1 MAEATQT
8 PKPEV
13 KTSRLGKWFR
23 KKSFVVKFLLISF
36 SFLLLLFAFTERIL
50 LSPVFIWLYR
60 FGPVI
65 ILIFL
70 FFYGI
75 YKFLFKKKKVLGKV
89 VIVAVLV
96 GFTGLCVWLKLSP
109 VGLYDYLSSYHRYNT
124 LTKVYLP
131 SMPETDYE
139 VMQSH
144 ISIKT
149 VAEQELSETEK
160 VSEPFIV
167 RDSNDYRYVLVKEP
181 SYSLQQL
188 VRNVNTVYSIPA
200 LESSLEFSGKN
211 QANVDFAIGETLLL
225 GSNTHTATTRAL
237 SFFDFF
243 HTELGEP
250 RFMKDDNGDWVQ
262 VVPLVKWKS
271 TGFFGV
277 FFPQPEF
284 GGVHIIRNGEGHA
297 SDIKKFLK
305 RSFFGVGKTYSFSEM
320 KKFRFL
326 QNQNLMPT
334 KVSVSVA
341 KSFRFQNGF
350 TAPMPMNHY
359 GDVRIPH
366 LDEGI
371 GELPITAF
379 FKMSAVLNGTED
391 MLYEYM
397 PLEPFDSSKHGL
409 VLSVFLPSGGD
420 MTVYI
425 HRHTY
430 DVYPGISTVAGK
442 ARESKQQVDWTQ
454 TKVADVRPFNKNL
467 FGEVRPFW
475 LFSLVTKAQT
485 SHGFASSKN
494 ANMGL
499 VDPTNQNVIWL
510 NPEERDKWED
520 QIKEMLTP
528 K

>member
-1 MAEATQT
+1 MTETKTT
-8 PKPEV
+8 PKPVER
-13 KTSRLGKWFR
+13 SRFGNWFH
-23 KKSFVVKFLLISF
+23 KKSFFVKTLLILF
-36 SFLLLLFAFTERIL
+36 SSLFLLFAFTERIL
-50 LSPVFIWLYR
+50 LSPVFIALYR
-60 FGPVI
+60 FGPI
-65 ILIFL
+65 ILLVLL

-75 YKFLFKKKKVLGKV
+75 YKFLFKKKKALGKF
-89 VIVAVLV
+89 VIIAVLV
-96 GFTGLCVWLKLSP
+96 GFIGLCIWLRLSP
-109 VGLYDYLSSYHRYNT
+109 LGLYNYLSSYHRFNT
-124 LTKVYLP
+124 LEKVYLP
-131 SMPETDYE
+131 TIPETDNE

-149 VAEQELSETEK
+149 IAEQELSETEK
-160 VSEPFIV
+160 VSDPFII

-188 VRNVNTVYSIPA
+188 VRSVNTIYSIPA

-211 QANVDFAIGETLLL
+211 QAEVDFAIGETLLL
-225 GSNTHTATTRAL
+225 GSNTHTATLRAL
-237 SFFDFF
+237 SFLDFF
-243 HTELGEP
+243 HTELGKP
-250 RFMKDDNGDWVQ
+250 RFMKDDEGQLVQ
-262 VVPLVKWKS
+262 VIPLIKWYS
-271 TGFFGV
+271 TGLFGI

-284 GGVHIIRNGEGHA
+284 GGVHVIKDGEGHA
-297 SDIKKFLK
+297 SDMKKFLK
-305 RSFFGVGKTYSFSEM
+305 RSFFGVGETYSISEM

-334 KVSVSVA
+334 KVSMSVA

-350 TAPMPMNHY
+350 TAPLPMNHY

-366 LDEGI
+366 LDDGI

-379 FKMSAVLNGTED
+379 FKMSAVSGNAKD
-391 MLYEYM
+391 MLYEYI
-397 PLEPFDSSKHGL
+397 PLEPYDSSKHGL
-409 VLSVFLPSGGD
+409 VLSVYLPSDGG

-425 HRHTY
+425 HRHTN

-454 TKVADVRPFNKNL
+454 TKVADVRPFNKKL

-475 LFSLVTKAQT
+475 LFSLVTKAQS

-494 ANMGL
+494 ASMGL
-499 VDPTNQNVIWL
+499 VDPTNQNVLWL
-510 NPEERDKWED
+510 NPEERDKWEE
-520 QIKEMLTP
+520 QLQEMLTP